1 MVLLIRR
8 DRGLHSNPPSPP
20 ILAMALDAHEVA
32 RRRSHI
38 VDVGLPCDV
47 VGVVVDGD
55 FSSLV
60 LVPAEG
66 WTHLVA
72 DEELAGFEARG
83 ERYHVSLGYWVD
95 AELLADIHARWAG
108 VRTVVA
114 IDWVRESNVAM
125 LRWGDGLGG
134 DPAVWAALAQGY
146 PRRSFGLHV
155 SM

>member
-72 DEELAGFEARG
+72 DKDLAGFEARG

-95 AELLADIHARWAG
+95 PELLAEIDARWAG
-108 VRTVVA
+108 VPTV
-114 IDWVRESNVAM
+114 ISIEYVRDSNVAM
-125 LRWGDGLGG
+125 LRWGEGLGG
-134 DPAVWAALAQGY
+134 DDGLWAALAQGY
-146 PRRSFGLHV
+146 PHRSFGLHI